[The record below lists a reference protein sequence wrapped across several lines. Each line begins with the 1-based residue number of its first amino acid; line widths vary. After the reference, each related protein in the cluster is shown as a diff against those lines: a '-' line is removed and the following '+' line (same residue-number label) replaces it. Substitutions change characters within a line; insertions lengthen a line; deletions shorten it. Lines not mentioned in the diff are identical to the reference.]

1 MERKNNCTFQRD
13 LNTGVHYENK
23 VLIMIQKKY
32 PKAYKVDGYCKD
44 WDIYIPEIKI
54 GIEVKYDGM
63 SLDTGNIVIET
74 EFNNK
79 PSALSTTKAKYW
91 MITDGI
97 DYKWFLVNDI
107 KKCISDNNF
116 KLATFKAIGDN
127 KYKRA
132 YLIQKDILYKY
143 ESTKA

>member
-1 MERKNNCTFQRD
+1 MRKKNNCTFQRD
-13 LNTGVHYENK
+13 LNTGIYYENI
-23 VLIMIQKKY
+23 VLKKIQKKY

-44 WDIYIPEIKI
+44 WDIYIPEIEI

-63 SLDTGNIVIET
+63 SLDSGNIVVEV
-74 EFNNK
+74 EFDNK

-107 KKCISDNNF
+107 KKCISDNDL
-116 KLATFKAIGDN
+116 KLARFKAIGDN

-132 YLIQKDILYKY
+132 YLIEKDIFYKY

>member
-1 MERKNNCTFQRD
+1 
-13 LNTGVHYENK
+13 
-23 VLIMIQKKY
+23 
-32 PKAYKVDGYCKD
+32 
-44 WDIYIPEIKI
+44 
-54 GIEVKYDGM
+54 M